1 MSRNL
6 RLGLF
11 IILALA
17 LFSVGIFWI
26 GKKQFLF
33 RSTYQLSAD
42 FPNVAGLIVGSV
54 VRVGGTQQGTVTHI
68 NLPPR
73 PDQNVHVVM
82 DLTDGTRQVVRHDS
96 TASISSEGLVGDKY
110 VEVSFGSPDSPP
122 VKDGERIKALPPLQ
136 ISDLIEKTNGVL
148 DTARNSMDHVE
159 TMAENL
165 KLITGKINDG
175 KGTAGALIND
185 KSLYSNMNAGVNA
198 MQEDMQALKKN
209 FLLRG
214 FFKDRGYEDSTE
226 LTKNQIAQL
235 PSQPPMMKFVY
246 DGEELFDKPATA
258 KLKKEKLLT
267 EAGRYLE
274 KTPFSLAVIAADT
287 DMKGESDKDR
297 ILTQARAT
305 VARAYLARNFRID
318 DKRLKTIGLGKSSEV
333 SSTSRLQ
340 ILVFA
345 ITSAKPPALE
355 KPR

>member
-1 MSRNL
+1 
-6 RLGLF
+6 
-11 IILALA
+11 
-17 LFSVGIFWI
+17 
-26 GKKQFLF
+26 
-33 RSTYQLSAD
+33 
-42 FPNVAGLIVGSV
+42 
-54 VRVGGTQQGTVTHI
+54 
-68 NLPPR
+68 
-73 PDQNVHVVM
+73 
-82 DLTDGTRQVVRHDS
+82 
-96 TASISSEGLVGDKY
+96 
-110 VEVSFGSPDSPP
+110 
-122 VKDGERIKALPPLQ
+122 
-136 ISDLIEKTNGVL
+136 
-148 DTARNSMDHVE
+148 MDHVE